1 MTRQTMQGRPWMCS
15 GPRKGGLIMIEVAIG
30 YTAMVAVAL
39 VSLVLFAAS
48 MGGPRV

>member
-15 GPRKGGLIMIEVAIG
+15 GPRKGREMAIIGLS
-30 YTAMVAVAL
+30 AMVILATAAF
-39 VSLVLFAAS
+39 VLFCVS